1 MKAAPLDRLTPMA
14 VGGALGLVFLAMI
27 MDGSSPAV
35 LFKPA
40 PLILVFGGT
49 IAVGAAGF
57 MKRDVKEIKGILMS
71 AFGVPDPPSSE
82 DIESIFNFASI
93 ARKDGLLALES
104 ASKDVTDP
112 FVKQCVQLTVDGT
125 DPEEMQDILE
135 GEIAAAEEHNKMGA
149 KFFQDLGG
157 FSPTLG
163 IIGTVVGLIHVLANL
178 NDPGSLGE
186 AIGSAFTA
194 TLWGVLAANVFW
206 LPIANK
212 LKRAAQIESQRKR
225 MIVDGMLAVQAGSSP
240 RMIKARMESYLPPS
254 AKVEADAA

>member
-1 MKAAPLDRLTPMA
+1 MKAPLDRLTPMA
-14 VGGALGLVFLAMI
+14 IGGALGFVFLAMI
-27 MDGSSPAV
+27 LDGSSPAV

-49 IAVGAAGF
+49 LAVGAAGF
-57 MKRDVKEIKGILMS
+57 MKRDMKSMKAILMS
-71 AFGVPDPPSSE
+71 AFGVPDPDTE
-82 DIESIFNFASI
+82 ADIESIFQFASI

-104 ASKDVTDP
+104 AAKDVTDP
-112 FVKQCVQLTVDGT
+112 FLRQCVQLTVDGT
-125 DPEEMQDILE
+125 DAEEMQDILE
-135 GEIAAAEEHNKMGA
+135 GEIAAVEEHTKMGA

-178 NDPGSLGE
+178 NDPSSLGA

-194 TLWGVLAANVFW
+194 TLWGVLAANAIW

-212 LKRAAQIESQRKR
+212 LKRAAQIEVSRKR

-240 RMIKARMESYLPPS
+240 RMIKARMEAHLPPS
-254 AKVEADAA
+254 AKEEATAA

>member
-1 MKAAPLDRLTPMA
+1 MKNPLDRLTPMA
-14 VGGALGLVFLAMI
+14 VVGALVCVFAAMM
-27 MDGSSPAV
+27 MDGSNPSV

-40 PLILVFGGT
+40 PLLLVFGGT

-57 MKRDVKEIKGILMS
+57 MKRDLKSIKSILMS
-71 AFGVPDPPSSE
+71 AFGVPDPDTDS
-82 DIESIFNFASI
+82 DIESIFQFASI

-104 ASKDVTDP
+104 ASKDIEDP
-112 FVKQCVQLTVDGT
+112 FLRQCVQLAVDGT

-135 GEIAAAEEHNKMGA
+135 GEIDSTEQHLKMGA

-163 IIGTVVGLIHVLANL
+163 IIGTVVGLIHVLQNL
-178 NDPGSLGE
+178 NNPATIGT
-186 AIGSAFTA
+186 AIGAAFTA
-194 TLWGVLAANVFW
+194 TLWGVMAANVFW

-212 LKRAAQIESQRKR
+212 LKRAAQIEVARKR

-240 RMIKARMESYLPPS
+240 RMIKARMESHLPPS
-254 AKVEADAA
+254 VKVEAAAA